1 MVIHIPSDMG
11 PKWRK
16 DEKDTILW
24 GCNNTRFWGKSLRY
38 KGEKLCVIE
47 VQNGRFT
54 TTKKVGDPIHL
65 SHYYYIGSILQN
77 SDKLIIITAIIF
89 GDNSLTFEYET
100 VDSKTSEV

>member
-1 MVIHIPSDMG
+1 MKKTLYYGVVTTRDFG
-11 PKWRK
+11 
-16 DEKDTILW
+16 EKVYVTK
-24 GCNNTRFWGKSLRY
+24 GK
-38 KGEKLCVIE
+38 KLCVIE
-47 VQNGRFT
+47 VQNGCFT

>member
-38 KGEKLCVIE
+38 KGEKVMC
-47 VQNGRFT
+47 N
-54 TTKKVGDPIHL
+54 
-65 SHYYYIGSILQN
+65 
-77 SDKLIIITAIIF
+77 
-89 GDNSLTFEYET
+89 
-100 VDSKTSEV
+100 